1 MFQHH
6 LLLIYRNFKRYKSSF
21 FINLIGLS
29 AGLSC
34 ALLIYLWVNDELQKD
49 QFHSDRLYQ
58 VMENQHM
65 ADGINTVDGTRGPL
79 AEAMAE
85 ELPEVESAV
94 ISTPTY
100 WLGKSKVSV
109 GNQLAISA
117 AGKFVGPNFFK
128 MFSYPLLT
136 GSADQVLAEKNT
148 VVISE
153 SLALK
158 LFKHTD
164 VVGKEMVFSNTEM
177 ESQNHV
183 LIAGVFKD
191 VPESS
196 SDQFDFLVSEDV
208 LFNEGTYRKWGN
220 NGPHTFITLKEGE
233 DPAAFNLKI
242 NDFLK
247 NKAQS
252 KNTLFIRPFADNY
265 LYNHFENGKVTG
277 GRIDYVKLFS
287 LIAVFILVIACINF
301 MNLSTARAS
310 RRLKEVGIKKV
321 MGAQRSTLIMQY
333 LAESMLLTFIA
344 LFLSLAVVELLLPQ
358 FNTLVGKELSLRF
371 TGTLILSML
380 CITVITGLL
389 AGSYPALYLS
399 GLKPVLA
406 LKGKLNL
413 TSGALWTR
421 QGLVVFQFALSVV
434 LIVAV
439 LVVYKQ
445 IAYVQSKNQ
454 GYHKE
459 NVLYFETEGALQHR
473 VPFILAQVKRI
484 PGVVNASS
492 IDRELLGDLS
502 FTFGDFNWEG
512 RDPKEVIKFQRA
524 HVNADLIETL
534 GIEMAEGRSFSAQYG
549 SDTSKVIINEAGI
562 KVMRIKNPIGKIF
575 SVWGK
580 ELQIIGV
587 IKDFHFESLHEPVRP
602 MFLKYA
608 PLRTNRIM
616 VKASA
621 GEAGAVIKGLQ
632 QFYATYNPGFP
643 FQYRFL
649 DQDFQAQYEAENR
662 VALLSRYFAMLAI
675 TISCLGLF
683 GLATFTAEKRAKE
696 IGIRKVLG
704 ASGLHVIY
712 TLSKDFTKPV
722 IIAILFALPLS
733 YVLTKSWLDSFA
745 YRIELQL
752 WYFVAAGLLAFIFSL
767 ITVFFQAL
775 KAARTNPIQSI
786 RAE

>member
-21 FINLIGLS
+21 LINLIGLS
-29 AGLSC
+29 AGLTC

-58 VMENQHM
+58 VMENEHM
-65 ADGINTVDGTRGPL
+65 ADGINTVDGTPGPL
-79 AEAMAE
+79 AEAMVME
-85 ELPEVESAV
+85 FPEVESAV
-94 ISTPTY
+94 IASPTY
-100 WLGKSKVSV
+100 WLGKSKVTV
-109 GNQLAISA
+109 GNQQAISA
-117 AGKFVGPNFFK
+117 AGKFAGPDFFK
-128 MFSYPLLT
+128 LFNYQLLT
-136 GSADQVLAEKNT
+136 GSADQVLTGKNT

-164 VVGKEMVFSNTEM
+164 VVGKEMVFSNTDM

-183 LIAGVFKD
+183 LIAGVFRD

-196 SDQFDFLVSEDV
+196 SDQFDFLVSSDV

-220 NGPHTFITLKEGE
+220 IGPHTFITLKEGE
-233 DPAAFNLKI
+233 DPMAFNLKI
-242 NDFLK
+242 ADFLK
-247 NKAQS
+247 KKAQS
-252 KNTLFIRPFADNY
+252 TATIFIRPYAESY
-265 LYNHFENGKVTG
+265 LYSHFEQGKVTG

-310 RRLKEVGIKKV
+310 RRLKEVGVKKV
-321 MGAQRSTLIMQY
+321 LGAQRSTLIMQY
-333 LAESMLLTFIA
+333 LAESMVLTFIA

-358 FNTLVGKELSLRF
+358 FNNLVGKTLSLRF
-371 TGTLILSML
+371 TGTLILSLL

-421 QGLVVFQFALSVV
+421 QGLVVFQFVLSVI

-445 IAYVQSKNQ
+445 IDYVQSKNQ

-459 NVLYFETEGALQHR
+459 NVLYFETEGALQQR
-473 VPFILAQVKRI
+473 VPFILAQVKLI

-512 RDPKEVIKFQRA
+512 RNPKEMIKFQRA
-524 HVNADLIETL
+524 HVNAGLIETL
-534 GIEMAEGRSFSAQYG
+534 GIEMAEGRSFSSQYT
-549 SDTSKVIINEAGI
+549 SDTSKVIVNEAGI
-562 KVMRIKNPIGKIF
+562 KVMRLKDPIGKIF
-575 SVWGK
+575 SIWGK
-580 ELQIIGV
+580 DLQIIGV

-616 VKASA
+616 IKVSA
-621 GEAGAVIKGLQ
+621 GETAAVIKGLQ

-649 DQDFQAQYEAENR
+649 DEDFQAQYVAENR

-683 GLATFTAEKRAKE
+683 GLATFTAEKREKE

-704 ASGLHVIY
+704 ASGASIIY

-722 IIAILFALPLS
+722 IVAITIALPIGYLLS
-733 YVLTKSWLDSFA
+733 RNWLNGFA

-752 WYFVAAGLLAFIFSL
+752 WYFIVAGLLALLFSMV
-767 ITVFFQAL
+767 TVFFQAL
-775 KAARTNPIQSI
+775 KAARKNPIQAMRS
-786 RAE
+786 E

>member
-1 MFQHH
+1 M
-6 LLLIYRNFKRYKSSF
+6 
-21 FINLIGLS
+21 S

-34 ALLIYLWVNDELQKD
+34 ALLIYLWVNDEVQKD
-49 QFHSDRLYQ
+49 QFHANRLYQ
-58 VMENQHM
+58 VMGNEHT
-65 ADGINTVDGTRGPL
+65 AEGINTVDGTPGPL
-79 AEAMAE
+79 AEAMSM
-85 ELPEVESAV
+85 ELPEIEHAV
-94 ISTPTY
+94 TTSPTY
-100 WLGKSKVSV
+100 WLGKSKIAV
-109 GNQLAISA
+109 GEQLAITG
-117 AGKFVGPNFFK
+117 AGKFAGPDFFK

-136 GSADQVLAEKNT
+136 GSADQVLTEKNT

-164 VVGKEMVFSNTEM
+164 VVGKEMVFSNTEIKN
-177 ESQNHV
+177 ENHV

-191 VPESS
+191 LPESS
-196 SDQFDFLVSEDV
+196 SDQFDFLVSLDV
-208 LFNEGTYRKWGN
+208 LFNDGTYQKWSN
-220 NGPHTFITLKEGE
+220 SGPNTFITLKEGE
-233 DPAAFNLKI
+233 DPAAFNQKI
-242 NDFLK
+242 SDFLK
-247 NKAQS
+247 KKGQMTS
-252 KNTLFIRPFADNY
+252 TLFIRPYANSY
-265 LYNHFENGKVTG
+265 LYDNFENGKMTG

-321 MGAQRSTLIMQY
+321 MGAHRSTLILQY
-333 LAESMLLTFIA
+333 LAESMLLTCIA
-344 LFLSLAVVELLLPQ
+344 LFVSLAVVELLLPQ

-371 TGTLILSML
+371 TGTLILTLL
-380 CITVITGLL
+380 CITVFTGLL
-389 AGSYPALYLS
+389 AGSYPAFYLS

-413 TSGALWTR
+413 TANALWTR
-421 QGLVVFQFALSVV
+421 QGLVVFQFALSIL

-445 IAYVQSKNQ
+445 IAYVQSKSQ

-459 NVLYFETEGALQHR
+459 NVLYFETEGALQNK

-484 PGVVNASS
+484 PGVLNASS

-512 RDPKEVIKFQRA
+512 RNPKEVIKFQRA

-534 GIEMAEGRSFSAQYG
+534 GIEMAEGRSFSDQFG
-549 SDTSKVIINEAGI
+549 SDTSKIIVNEAGI

-580 ELQIIGV
+580 DLQIIGV

-621 GEAGAVIKGLQ
+621 GEVGSVIKDLQ
-632 QFYATYNPGFP
+632 AFYAKYNPGYP

-696 IGIRKVLG
+696 IGIRKILG
-704 ASGLHVIY
+704 ASGLNIIY
-712 TLSKDFTKPV
+712 TLSKDFAKPV
-722 IIAILFALPLS
+722 MVAIVLALPLS
-733 YVLTKSWLDSFA
+733 YVLTKTWLDSFA
-745 YRIELQL
+745 YRIDLQL
-752 WYFVAAGLLAFIFSL
+752 WYFVAAGVLALLLSL
-767 ITVFFQAL
+767 VTVFFQAL
-775 KAARTNPIQSI
+775 KAVGTNPIQSI
-786 RAE
+786 RTE